1 VLGFLSLLHT
11 VFVLVAQMMVVGW
24 LLGQRLR
31 AGVAIRPSIVRLGVV
46 WATIAFVC
54 LEVLA
59 IALPEMFVNIT
70 AAYIKP
76 STGFA
81 PASPALTAE
90 VLARLADGFAA
101 GQLLSSLP
109 FFLLSVV
116 GFARLWRE
124 HRYVAALLLLP
135 GLLTATLLLARGYT
149 FTPRYFL
156 LWLPLGVIAA
166 AAGIETTIGR
176 LRGLSA
182 VQHRRA
188 VVAATAIVGV
198 LSALSLPRYYAVP
211 KQPYR
216 QTLRYVEAIRH
227 RDDLV
232 MAVQPAQYG
241 VRFYGERMHL
251 PLARDYVYVRN
262 VPMLDSVLERR
273 GTRRILLI
281 TTLERGATIER
292 PELMARLRAAWVR
305 DTSFDATIGDGQLSV
320 WSEKTSR

>member
-1 VLGFLSLLHT
+1 
-11 VFVLVAQMMVVGW
+11 
-24 LLGQRLR
+24 
-31 AGVAIRPSIVRLGVV
+31 
-46 WATIAFVC
+46 
-54 LEVLA
+54 
-59 IALPEMFVNIT
+59 
-70 AAYIKP
+70 
-76 STGFA
+76 
-81 PASPALTAE
+81 
-90 VLARLADGFAA
+90 
-101 GQLLSSLP
+101 
-109 FFLLSVV
+109 
-116 GFARLWRE
+116 
-124 HRYVAALLLLP
+124 
-135 GLLTATLLLARGYT
+135 
-149 FTPRYFL
+149 
-156 LWLPLGVIAA
+156 LGVIAA